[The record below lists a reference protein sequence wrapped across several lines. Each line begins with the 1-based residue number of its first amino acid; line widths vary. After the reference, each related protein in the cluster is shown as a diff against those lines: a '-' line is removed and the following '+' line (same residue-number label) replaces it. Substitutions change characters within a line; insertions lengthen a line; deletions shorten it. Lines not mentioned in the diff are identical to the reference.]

1 MLGDLVPFMTFTMI
15 DEIITY
21 KGTPVDAP
29 MDIASTGSSSMTTS
43 GANAGLNTVGK
54 YIAT

>member
-15 DEIITY
+15 DEIRY
-21 KGTPVDAP
+21 KGKPDDAP

-43 GANAGLNTVGK
+43 GALMQD
-54 YIAT
+54 